1 MSRPGK
7 RRRWPPVP
15 EHRGRRRGAA
25 GSGEAAGTRPAP
37 AGGPEAEVGT
47 RFSAF
52 PAAAGR
58 SPPYPLQ
65 ASPVLT
71 GLRPLRAGSGPG
83 PVAAAGGAAGARHGR
98 APGWGVQHPRSSPLH
113 PGAGRVNA
121 SVQGVG
127 SFHWGGGW
135 REGGSFTPFL
145 PGSLAEPCSWKLPPV
160 SPLGW
165 FVWSLQSCRVLL
177 YWTEI
182 CRRPSYNITAG
193 RREGGGGR
201 GEKYSR

>member
-1 MSRPGK
+1 MRGAGGSGRVLHLHLCKKKKNQTLYSRAIETLRLVSRPGK
-7 RRRWPPVP
+7 RRRCPPVP
-15 EHRGRRRGAA
+15 AHRGRRRGAA
-25 GSGEAAGTRPAP
+25 GSGEAAGTRRAP

-65 ASPVLT
+65 ASAVLP
-71 GLRPLRAGSGPG
+71 GLRPLRASPGPG
-83 PVAAAGGAAGARHGR
+83 PVAAAGGAAAARHGG

-127 SFHWGGGW
+127 SFH
-135 REGGSFTPFL
+135 
-145 PGSLAEPCSWKLPPV
+145 
-160 SPLGW
+160 
-165 FVWSLQSCRVLL
+165 
-177 YWTEI
+177 
-182 CRRPSYNITAG
+182 
-193 RREGGGGR
+193 
-201 GEKYSR
+201 